1 MWDHKIGQLH
11 CTLYT
16 NISVLCAINSLGRK
30 TTVLESSYLE
40 HLQEIYPEIAEESTL
55 TKYERQSVFS
65 F

>member
-30 TTVLESSYLE
+30 TTVLESGYLE

-55 TKYERQSVFS
+55 TKYERQPVFS

>member
-30 TTVLESSYLE
+30 ATVLESGYLE
-40 HLQEIYPEIAEESTL
+40 HLQEIYPEKHTRKH
-55 TKYERQSVFS
+55 THTNKV
-65 F
+65 